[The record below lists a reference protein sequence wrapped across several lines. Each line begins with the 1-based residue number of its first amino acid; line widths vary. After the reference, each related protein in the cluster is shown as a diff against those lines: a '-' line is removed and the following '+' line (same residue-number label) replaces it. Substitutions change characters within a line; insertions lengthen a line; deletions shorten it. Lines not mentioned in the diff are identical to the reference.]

1 MKVNES
7 LLMDQ
12 EKSGSGPGKKKKPGR
27 KGKTI
32 ALCLGAVVL
41 AGAGIAGVAGFSGG
55 GITIPGIGAYQT
67 DLEDSE
73 NIFTIGEV
81 QIEQSEP
88 SFPTEDDPDVGRVPG
103 VPDDCELI
111 TPYAEIPKDP
121 RITNV
126 GINDA
131 IVFFRVTAPV
141 ETLTLIGDD
150 GSREKDVDAD
160 LFWFKR
166 AEDSVDTHQNNFN
179 PNFIE
184 LTTLDQKMVSCPG
197 VNDEGKGKTYIFGWH
212 VILKPGESTETLFD
226 KVQNKKYGSR
236 TIGAE
241 EVERIKIE
249 AFAIQA
255 EYIKQNGIDMDT
267 TGTLDE
273 AELTHIY
280 NVFINQNIDTAG
292 AIG

>member
-1 MKVNES
+1 MKVNQS
-7 LLMDQ
+7 VLMDP
-12 EKSGSGPGKKKKPGR
+12 EGAPSGPEKKKPGR
-27 KGKTI
+27 KKKRA
-32 ALCLGAVVL
+32 ALCLTGIALLGAVSL
-41 AGAGIAGVAGFSGG
+41 GAVGIAQG

-73 NIFTIGEV
+73 NIFTVGEV

-88 SFPTEDDPDVGRVPG
+88 NFPTEDDPDVGRVPG
-103 VPDDCELI
+103 VPDECELI
-111 TPYAEIPKDP
+111 TPYMEIPKDP

-150 GSREKDVDAD
+150 GSREKDVEAD
-160 LFWFKR
+160 LFWFKQ
-166 AEDSVDTHQNNFN
+166 ADDSADSHQNNFN
-179 PNFIE
+179 PNFVE
-184 LTTLDQKMVSCPG
+184 LTTLDQKLVSCPG

-212 VILKPGESTETLFD
+212 VVLKPGESTETLFD

-255 EYIKQNGIDMDT
+255 EYIKQNGVDMDT

-280 NVFINQNIDTAG
+280 NVFINQNADTAG
-292 AIG
+292 AGG